1 MSGDDFLVFGRPVI
15 EEAEI
20 AEVVDCLRSGWLGTG
35 PRVER
40 FERMLEAYTGAPHV
54 RCLSSCT
61 AALALGMRALGIG
74 PGDEVIVPAM
84 TFVATANA
92 IVHTGAD
99 PVLVDCDPHTGLVDL
114 DAAEAA
120 IGPRTRALLVV
131 HLGGQPVDLDRVAA
145 LRDRHG
151 LLVVEDAAHALGAGW
166 RGTPIGGHG
175 HLTAFSF
182 SVSKN
187 ITTVEGGALATADP
201 EVAATVERL
210 ANHGLSAGAWARF
223 SGAAAGHYEGEE
235 PGFKER
241 MTDLQ
246 AALGIGQLG
255 RLDTWIDARE
265 DAWRRYDELLEGLP
279 LGLPPA
285 PPPEARHARHLYR
298 VAVADRDRVA
308 DRLAAAGIGSGVHY
322 RGVHLHPYY
331 RRRCGVAPQALPAAS
346 RMSETTL
353 SLPLDPALTE
363 ADQRAV
369 ADALRAALGTNAGG
383 NSGSGSAAL
392 PAAHPR

>member
-1 MSGDDFLVFGRPVI
+1 MSRDEFLVFGRPVI

-20 AEVVDCLRSGWLGTG
+20 AEVVECLRSGWPGTG
-35 PRVER
+35 PRVDR
-40 FERMLEAYTGAPHV
+40 FERMLEAYTQAPHV

-61 AALALGMRALGIG
+61 AALVLGMRAAGIG

-92 IVHTGAD
+92 VVHVGAH
-99 PVLVDCDPHTGLVDL
+99 PVLVDCDPRTGLVDL

-120 IGPRTRALLVV
+120 IGHWTRALLVV
-131 HLGGQPVDLDRVAA
+131 HLAGQPVDLDRVAA
-145 LRDRHG
+145 LSERHG
-151 LLVVEDAAHALGAGW
+151 LLVVEDAAHALGAAW
-166 RGTPIGGHG
+166 RGKPIGAHG

-187 ITTVEGGALATADP
+187 ITTVEGGALATGDP
-201 EVAATVERL
+201 ELAARVERL
-210 ANHGLSAGAWARF
+210 ANHGLSADAWTRF
-223 SGAAAGHYEGEE
+223 SGAGARHYEVEE

-241 MTDLQ
+241 MTDMQ

-255 RLDTWIDARE
+255 RLDAWIEARAE
-265 DAWRRYDELLEGLP
+265 AWRRYDDLLEGLP
-279 LGLPPA
+279 LELPGA
-285 PPPEARHARHLYR
+285 PPPQARHARHLYR
-298 VAVADRDRVA
+298 VAVPERDRVA
-308 DRLAAAGIGSGVHY
+308 DRLADAGIGSGVHY

-331 RRRCGVAPQALPAAS
+331 RRLCGIGPNDLPAAT

-363 ADQRAV
+363 SDQRAV
-369 ADALRAALGTNAGG
+369 ADALRGALEANAAG

-392 PAAHPR
+392 PAAHPK